1 MLLKNYFW
9 YFPGAIPERLCNQ
22 VIATA
27 MKEKGMRG
35 LTGDTNP
42 DTATEEELKSIKK
55 KRDSKIAWMNYPWL
69 YNLFIP
75 YVTNANNNAGWN
87 FQFDESESCQFTV
100 YEPGQF
106 YDWHAD
112 SKEEPYKNVKIRKLS
127 VTVSLSAPKDY
138 TGGELEFDFKNN
150 DPLQPNNRHICRE
163 ILPKGSIVVFPSFVW
178 HRVRPVLRGTRLS
191 LVIWNCGHPY
201 R

>member
-87 FQFDESESCQFTV
+87 FQFDESESCQFSV

-112 SKEEPYKNVKIRKLS
+112 SKEEPYKNGKVRKLS
-127 VTVSLSAPKDY
+127 VTVSLSDPKDY
-138 TGGELEFDFKNN
+138 DGGVLEFNLGGKTIT
-150 DPLQPNNRHICRE
+150 QGSKA
-163 ILPKGSIVVFPSFVW
+163 KGAISVFPSYLL
-178 HRVRPVLRGTRLS
+178 HRVSPVTRGTRKS
-191 LVIWNCGHPY
+191 LVLWVGGNQF